1 MKSPVGDIVV
11 TADEIADTLKKAPIS
26 SNNGINYWL
35 VVVILTIEFLLLL
48 VAIVVKHYMKRINI
62 TSV

>member
-1 MKSPVGDIVV
+1 MKSPVGDVVV
-11 TADEIADTLKKAPIS
+11 TSGEIDDTLKKAPIS

-35 VVVILTIEFLLLL
+35 VVVLTIEFLLLL

-62 TSV
+62 ASV

>member
-1 MKSPVGDIVV
+1 MKSPVGDVVV
-11 TADEIADTLKKAPIS
+11 TSYEIADTLKKAPIS

-35 VVVILTIEFLLLL
+35 VVVILTIELLPLL
-48 VAIVVKHYMKRINI
+48 VAIFVKYYMQRINI